1 MSSSDDPDKNRR
13 TTRATNQG
21 QRSDAP
27 HWRYSDAKEVEK
39 QEAQRQKYREDQIC
53 KEEQKLRNK
62 QRGERNE
69 DSRQSHQFRRSQN
82 YYKLTADL
90 TRTPGGDTSAEQ
102 QDSEDWEY
110 VRPKLNISQLRRS
123 FNINNVSRMAE
134 TDAERDARMAEEA
147 RLALKQKTAEEKRVA
162 DAKQAKE
169 ARDAKDKEK
178 KDQEAAKVKAATDY
192 DITTRK
198 ASEDYESDDETI
210 SEAAYKKCR
219 DTMRARV
226 AEAETQA
233 AAAYR
238 DYPPVRETWRT
249 AQQAMDDL
257 VVMAKAVGQT
267 LLADMGAYDD
277 FLARYKTEA
286 AFFDIKEVVVRT
298 KLKYL
303 KSKDKKDAA
312 RTEDAAITATAVA
325 DATAATTAAKKA
337 SQKPADHTLTT
348 EKDVPPVI
356 LKEFWKQ

>member
-1 MSSSDDPDKNRR
+1 MSSSDDPGKQGRR
-13 TTRATNQG
+13 TRATNQE
-21 QRSDAP
+21 QRSDVP
-27 HWRYSDAKEVEK
+27 YWRYSDAREIEK
-39 QEAQRQKYREDQIC
+39 QEAQRQQYKEDQIC
-53 KEEQKLRNK
+53 KEEQRLRNR

-102 QDSEDWEY
+102 QDTEDWEY
-110 VRPKLNISQLRRS
+110 VHPKLNISRLRRS
-123 FNINNVSRMAE
+123 FSINNVSRMAE
-134 TDAERDARMAEEA
+134 TDAEREARMAEEA
-147 RLALKQKTAEEKRVA
+147 RLALKQKTAEDKKVA
-162 DAKQAKE
+162 DAKKTKE
-169 ARDAKDKEK
+169 AKDAKDKER
-178 KDQEAAKVKAATDY
+178 KDQEAAMVKAATDY

-233 AAAYR
+233 AAAYK

-257 VVMAKAVGQT
+257 VVVAKAVGQT
-267 LLADMGAYDD
+267 LLADVGAYDD

-286 AFFDIKEVVVRT
+286 AFFDIKEIVVRT

-312 RTEDAAITATAVA
+312 RTEDAAIAAAAIA
-325 DATAATTAAKKA
+325 DATTATTAAR
-337 SQKPADHTLTT
+337 
-348 EKDVPPVI
+348 
-356 LKEFWKQ
+356 